1 MSIAERI
8 KGPRGRAEALAGV
21 ACALA
26 QAGEIDR
33 VRWVAEEA
41 VSIAERIEEPWERAE
56 ALAGVAC
63 ALAQAG
69 QAGEALDVV
78 EQIKRPRGRAK
89 ALAGV
94 AGALARAGAIGE
106 AREIVTMIN
115 VPSFRSVAQSGVI
128 KALVRKGSSDAAA
141 EAMRAEFAWARGI
154 ARRQDA
160 ADCCATLAAA
170 CLDAADLVDAGTTTH
185 ERWLGLAR
193 SALARSWLYGASVWN
208 RFDVLLRVAP
218 DLATRLV
225 EERLLADP
233 EPSPGAESR
242 SGSEPRPSSGPDP
255 EGPGGGAPSSR

>member
-1 MSIAERI
+1 M
-8 KGPRGRAEALAGV
+8 
-21 ACALA
+21 
-26 QAGEIDR
+26 
-33 VRWVAEEA
+33 
-41 VSIAERIEEPWERAE
+41 
-56 ALAGVAC
+56 
-63 ALAQAG
+63 
-69 QAGEALDVV
+69 V

-170 CLDAADLVDAGTTTH
+170 CLDATDLVDAGSTTH
-185 ERWLGLAR
+185 EQWLGLAR
-193 SALARSWLYGASVWN
+193 SALARSWLYGAPVWD

-233 EPSPGAESR
+233 EPRPDSDPNPGA
-242 SGSEPRPSSGPDP
+242 EPRPSPDP
-255 EGPGGGAPSSR
+255 EGPGGGTPSSR

>member
-1 MSIAERI
+1 M
-8 KGPRGRAEALAGV
+8 
-21 ACALA
+21 
-26 QAGEIDR
+26 
-33 VRWVAEEA
+33 
-41 VSIAERIEEPWERAE
+41 
-56 ALAGVAC
+56 
-63 ALAQAG
+63 
-69 QAGEALDVV
+69 V

-185 ERWLGLAR
+185 EQWLGLAR
-193 SALARSWLYGASVWN
+193 SALARSWLYGAPVWD

-225 EERLLADP
+225 EERLLAESANPASSVDP
-233 EPSPGAESR
+233 AS
-242 SGSEPRPSSGPDP
+242 SEELEGP
-255 EGPGGGAPSSR
+255 EGPGGGTPSSR